1 MRLRRR
7 EDRSRRR
14 RLRVLRRFRGG
25 RRHRRHFGLRGL
37 LLSVLGETVSILE
50 AEADVVEHGELLVV
64 AEIEAGDHAVVRDG
78 EKGEILARVHL
89 DS

>member
-1 MRLRRR
+1 MKI
-7 EDRSRRR
+7 
-14 RLRVLRRFRGG
+14 VYKNRFSGKTY
-25 RRHRRHFGLRGL
+25 FIQF
-37 LLSVLGETVSILE
+37 VPVSILE

>member
-64 AEIEAGDHAVVRDG
+64 AEIEAGYHAVVGDR
-78 EKGEILARVHL
+78 EEGEILARVHL